1 MTFAPAVLGLL
12 LAASADAFL
21 VQQLQRAPA
30 SRARAVTAAS
40 AAPPDAVT
48 FTESAKSRF
57 AALREQQALEVLT
70 LRVGVREGGC
80 GDFSYFMDQMKP
92 DEQVD
97 AADTVVQ
104 VGDGTRCAIDS
115 KSLRLVAGTR
125 LDYSDDGGFSFSNP
139 NAKSTCGCG
148 NSFDAAG

>member
-1 MTFAPAVLGLL
+1 MQVDVADEVVGATAARERVAALGLQRKL
-12 LAASADAFL
+12 LRQVLERRQRRRLELAA
-21 VQQLQRAPA
+21 V
-30 SRARAVTAAS
+30 
-40 AAPPDAVT
+40 
-48 FTESAKSRF
+48 
-57 AALREQQALEVLT
+57 EQQALEVLT